1 MAKNVQRRQISE
13 SPIYQTWFHSWWLY
27 DEYEGHLV
35 AENFK
40 KYLIA
45 KCPNL
50 KNALQME
57 TKEVH
62 GIGYIDY
69 CFESK

>member
-1 MAKNVQRRQISE
+1 MSNEDKFQNLQFIKLDF
-13 SPIYQTWFHSWWLY
+13 TLDDY